1 MGTGSRR
8 RGHGPR
14 HPAGVDVRAIDD
26 SLGRRAGVLLGRAD
40 IADVIDAAIVLL
52 ADDGD
57 EIFTS
62 DPTDLR
68 NLAHEARRHVELIA
82 V

>member
-1 MGTGSRR
+1 
-8 RGHGPR
+8 
-14 HPAGVDVRAIDD
+14 
-26 SLGRRAGVLLGRAD
+26 VLLGRAD